1 MLHTTK
7 ALVLRTIRH
16 TDSTLVLKAYTEAF
30 GLRSYLVRTPK
41 SARRPGT
48 AALLQPLTRS
58 ELVVDERADRDLHQ
72 VREIR
77 LRRPYLRVPGDAMRT
92 AQLLFVQELLVRTL
106 REESGDPGLWC
117 FLEEAL
123 ELLDSGG
130 DVRDAGSR
138 SGTAGNGLKIANSS
152 DVTINGTVLDGML
165 TDGVIIELGSS
176 NIELNG
182 LNVRGA
188 TASGRA
194 GLRLAGAVSDIR
206 VNGGKYAGVYGALL
220 TGDGTDHPEDV
231 VLQGVSALASTEAP
245 LRVIYGDRIFVIGGL
260 YRRSTPAAYA
270 IVTSADTGVV
280 VVGGGAVLDDSYG
293 VDMGNA
299 NVTVDSH
306 VYVGPNF
313 SLGITGGKGASTW
326 GGVVQLQDRFL
337 WIDSDGKVRVHS
349 ARPATP
355 TSTASGTIVGTQ
367 S

>member
-130 DVRDAGSR
+130 DVRDLPLR
-138 SGTAGNGLKIANSS
+138 F
-152 DVTINGTVLDGML
+152 VLGYAAA
-165 TDGVIIELGSS
+165 LGF
-176 NIELNG
+176 
-182 LNVRGA
+182 A
-188 TASGRA
+188 PAP
-194 GLRLAGAVSDIR
+194 
-206 VNGGKYAGVYGALL
+206 
-220 TGDGTDHPEDV
+220 PEE
-231 VLQGVSALASTEAP
+231 EAP
-245 LRVIYGDRIFVIGGL
+245 YFDLVEGRFTGELPLHAQAIAPPLTAVFAAWLPGSLDEPAPMAMATGQRRELLDVLLRYVRLHVPGAQEL
-260 YRRSTPAAYA
+260 RSP
-270 IVTSADTGVV
+270 D
-280 VVGGGAVLDDSYG
+280 VLHQ
-293 VDMGNA
+293 V
-299 NVTVDSH
+299 
-306 VYVGPNF
+306 
-313 SLGITGGKGASTW
+313 LG
-326 GGVVQLQDRFL
+326 
-337 WIDSDGKVRVHS
+337 
-349 ARPATP
+349 
-355 TSTASGTIVGTQ
+355 
-367 S
+367 